1 MKKLIILG
9 AGESGVGT
17 AILAQKKGY
26 DVFVSDL
33 LEIKDEYRKTLI
45 DKGIKFEEKTH
56 EKALNTITNYELRI
70 TGEDASNSQL
80 EVVKSPGIPDKA
92 PIIKHLKE
100 KKIPIISEIEF
111 ASRYTNAK
119 KICITGSNGKT
130 TTTML
135 TYFILKN
142 AGLNV
147 GLAGNVGKSF
157 ARQVAENDFDYYVLE
172 LSSFQL
178 DGMYDFRADVSV
190 ILNITPDHLDRYDY
204 QFQNYIDA
212 KFRILQNQ
220 TAEDAFIFWNDDDVL
235 KKEIEKR
242 DIKAQLFPFAE
253 CRSKARLAATGD
265 AVETQAFTENENL
278 IINSK
283 NPQNTMVM
291 ELEKILLRG
300 THNLYNSMAAGLAA
314 QLANI
319 SKENIRRSL
328 ENFTG
333 VEHRMEY
340 VASVRGVR
348 YINDSKATNVNS
360 AWYALKSMQTPVVLI
375 LGGTDKGND
384 YTEIESLTYEKA
396 RSLIFLG
403 VDNEKLKN
411 FFSAKER
418 KRKIPFVEV
427 KSMQDAVAAAYDVA
441 KHGDTVLLSP
451 CCASFDLFQNYEDR
465 GRQFKENVRKL

>member
-26 DVFVSDL
+26 DVFVSDFGQ
-33 LEIKDEYRKTLI
+33 IKDEYRKTLQDKRI
-45 DKGIKFEEKTH
+45 DFEEKSH
-56 EKALNTITNYELRI
+56 EKVLALISLAETSLLAGHQNLNKEGLR
-70 TGEDASNSQL
+70 GF
-80 EVVKSPGIPDKA
+80 EVVKSPGIPDNSL
-92 PIIKHLKE
+92 IIKTLKG
-100 KKIPIISEIEF
+100 KNIPIISEIEF

-157 ARQVAENDFDYYVLE
+157 ARQVAENNFDYYVLE

-204 QFQNYIDA
+204 KFQNYIDA

-220 TAEDAFIFWNDDDVL
+220 TAEDAFVFWNDDDVL
-235 KKEIEKR
+235 KAEIEKR
-242 DIKAQLFPFAE
+242 NIKAQLFPFAL
-253 CRSKARLAATGD
+253 KKKPDL
-265 AVETQAFTENENL
+265 QAFTENKNL
-278 IINSK
+278 IVKSSK
-283 NPQNTMVM
+283 NENTMVM
-291 ELEKILLRG
+291 ELESLSLKG

-319 SKENIRRSL
+319 SKEHIRRSL

-360 AWYALKSMQTPVVLI
+360 TWYALQSMQTPVVLI
-375 LGGTDKGND
+375 LGGTDKGNN
-384 YTEIESLTYEKA
+384 YAEIESLVYEKA

-403 VDNEKLKN
+403 ADNEKLKN

-418 KRKIPFVEV
+418 SRKISFVEV
-427 KSMQDAVAAAYDVA
+427 KSMRDAVTAAYDVA

-465 GRQFKENVRKL
+465 GRQFKENVLKL